1 MPKPNTRATPEQPL
15 KGKYDGRRIG
25 PNRFRIPHR
34 KGINSYRKP
43 EWIKNLGA
51 KHAADLITEFDAVI
65 PPATIYQQALDK
77 KDLRLCWE
85 MREAVLERLL
95 GKPFVAVNPDTEPS
109 GGHILNQ
116 DNRLQVA
123 VSNLIV
129 QASDSK
135 GPKTR
140 KRDQL
145 VLEASSA
152 QSGDRAQSVDNKDF
166 IGFDDVVL

>member
-1 MPKPNTRATPEQPL
+1 MPQPDPLTPPKSKLRKYDKRAGNAKNFGPRKAAKLP
-15 KGKYDGRRIG
+15 KGKPIG
-25 PNRFRIPHR
+25 A
-34 KGINSYRKP
+34 
-43 EWIKNLGA
+43 KNLSHRTA
-51 KHAADLITEFDAVI
+51 YEVLRKAHLQETLLELIRGK
-65 PPATIYQQALDK
+65 DK
-77 KDLRLCWE
+77 RLAFEVVRYCWD
-85 MREAVLERLL
+85 RLE
-95 GKPFVAVNPDTEPS
+95 GKAFVAVNPDTEPS

-135 GPKTR
+135 GSKTR

-152 QSGDRAQSVDNKDF
+152 QSGDRAQSADNKDF
-166 IGFDDVVL
+166 VGFDDVG